1 MALNWYVGRDS
12 DLLLISNMDFYF
24 AALWCRAVASILSCA
39 WDLIWLI
46 INWNVMFEPHGGR
59 YGFLFVEL
67 SIHVISTD
75 EANAYIWVSNVC
87 TASSSEVKGH
97 CILNLYM
104 WCWVRCVH
112 TLIDVDDLHTRTQRT
127 IHACTHAH
135 QCNCKGPA
143 LEQIVARCSNK
154 MQFWIPP
161 LPIHVYVS
169 VHDVYHSQASH

>member
-1 MALNWYVGRDS
+1 
-12 DLLLISNMDFYF
+12 
-24 AALWCRAVASILSCA
+24 
-39 WDLIWLI
+39 
-46 INWNVMFEPHGGR
+46 MFEPHGGR
-59 YGFLFVEL
+59 YGFLFVES
-67 SIHVISTD
+67 SIHVISTE

-112 TLIDVDDLHTRTQRT
+112 TLIHVDDLHTHTQRT

-143 LEQIVARCSNK
+143 LSQIVARCSNK
-154 MQFWIPP
+154 MQCNFEYHHYQFMSMW
-161 LPIHVYVS
+161 VYMMSITPKLAISLSSILRQQLHS
-169 VHDVYHSQASH
+169 VCVRVCVCACLSVGVFSSNHQHTSAVWYWFV